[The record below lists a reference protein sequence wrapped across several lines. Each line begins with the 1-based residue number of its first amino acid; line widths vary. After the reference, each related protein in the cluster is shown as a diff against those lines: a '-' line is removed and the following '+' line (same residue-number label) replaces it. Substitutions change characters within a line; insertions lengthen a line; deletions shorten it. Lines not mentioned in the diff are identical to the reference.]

1 MFISENHQ
9 IRSNKNKDGTVT
21 YILMEKIHGG
31 TYKQIDSVITE
42 HVESAFIKFRKTIG
56 QLP

>member
-1 MFISENHQ
+1 MYISEKHQ
-9 IRSNKNKDGTVT
+9 IRSSKNKDGTVT

-31 TYKQIDSVITE
+31 TYKQTDSIITDKPE
-42 HVESAFIKFRKTIG
+42 MAMIHFRKTVG